1 MLECIFEGKLRKPV
15 DYQSVL
21 LKAKKQTFLITRNED
36 ARKNARH
43 KAGQKRR
50 IRLGD
55 SQTATTFSSSQS
67 MPEKGPK
74 EQFDQTVCVNKF
86 PAEQAENLGVKMTT
100 LLKRSTT
107 SLLTKP
113 PRMGQFGVLHK
124 LITSSA

>member
-1 MLECIFEGKLRKPV
+1 MKTH
-15 DYQSVL
+15 DYQSAIG
-21 LKAKKQTFLITRNED
+21 KTKKQGFRITHYED
-36 ARKNARH
+36 GRKNARL

-67 MPEKGPK
+67 LPKKGPK
-74 EQFDQTVCVNKF
+74 EQFDQTVCVTKF

-113 PRMGQFGVLHK
+113 PHTGQFGVLHK
-124 LITSSA
+124 PITSSV